1 MRKYTIKYMQTIGIK
16 YGMFLRVLI
25 LTQTPTKTLIL
36 TGGGGRG
43 TIFLGGNFLGTIH
56 MLPRMRSIL
65 GMFFDILGDTTVII
79 ITSFLVAM
87 ILPTDICQN
96 LFLILSKCKQ
106 IIWLPFP
113 LKSRENLWF
122 FVISRINRSL
132 INFA

>member
-16 YGMFLRVLI
+16 YDMFLRVLI
-25 LTQTPTKTLIL
+25 LTQTRTKTLTL
-36 TGGGGRG
+36 TGGGGEGGNFPR
-43 TIFLGGNFLGTIH
+43 GNFLGTIH
-56 MLPRMRSIL
+56 MFLRMRSIL
-65 GMFFDILGDTTVII
+65 GMFFDILGDTAVIS

-87 ILPTDICQN
+87 ILLTDICQN

-122 FVISRINRSL
+122 FVTSRRNRSL

>member
-43 TIFLGGNFLGTIH
+43 TIFLGGNFLGIIH
-56 MLPRMRSIL
+56 MLPRMRSIS
-65 GMFFDILGDTTVII
+65 GMFFDIFGDTTVIS

-87 ILPTDICQN
+87 VLLTDICQN

-106 IIWLPFP
+106 II
-113 LKSRENLWF
+113 
-122 FVISRINRSL
+122 
-132 INFA
+132 

>member
-1 MRKYTIKYMQTIGIK
+1 MRKYTIKYIQTIGIK
-16 YGMFLRVLI
+16 YDMFLRVLI
-25 LTQTPTKTLIL
+25 LTQTPTKTLSL
-36 TGGGGRG
+36 TGEGRG
-43 TIFLGGNFLGTIH
+43 GNFPRGNFLGTIH

-106 IIWLPFP
+106 IIWLLFP

-122 FVISRINRSL
+122 FVISRRNRSL